1 MERVGKLTTRISF
14 SKKLVMKHILRA
26 REHYRESLLK
36 KVKSESDQNTLI
48 FNITYYPVFQ
58 NSRNILQELHILRT
72 PDKEHNGVFRDIPV
86 LGFCNGKILKDHSVR
101 VKQPNVKITDRSK
114 SCGKENCQ
122 VLTL

>member
-1 MERVGKLTTRISF
+1 MR
-14 SKKLVMKHILRA
+14 KHILRA
-26 REHYRESLLK
+26 REHSIESLLK
-36 KVKSESDQNTLI
+36 KVKSESDQNTLT
-48 FNITYYPVFQ
+48 FNITYYSVFQ